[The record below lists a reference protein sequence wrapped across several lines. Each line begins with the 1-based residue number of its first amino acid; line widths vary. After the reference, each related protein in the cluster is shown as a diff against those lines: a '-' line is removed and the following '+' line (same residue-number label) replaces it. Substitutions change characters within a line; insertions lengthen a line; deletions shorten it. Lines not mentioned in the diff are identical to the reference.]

1 VNQPMLLFLLTAAGL
16 IGLGLYGLLAYP
28 QPLRKVLAAN
38 VMISGVFLVFIALG
52 RRSPP
57 VTDPVPQAM
66 VLTGIVI
73 AVSTTALAL
82 VIIKRLYREDRPP
95 DASASPP
102 DAAAVVDS

>member
-1 VNQPMLLFLLTAAGL
+1 MNSLLLFLLTAAGL

-38 VMISGVFLVFIALG
+38 VMSSGIFLVLIVLG
-52 RRSPP
+52 RRNPL
-57 VTDPVPQAM
+57 VTDPLPQAM

-82 VIIKRLYREDRPP
+82 AIIKRLYRDNLPP
-95 DASASPP
+95 EAVASPP
-102 DAAAVVDS
+102 AAATAVDS

>member
-1 VNQPMLLFLLTAAGL
+1 V
-16 IGLGLYGLLAYP
+16 
-28 QPLRKVLAAN
+28 RKVLAAN
-38 VMISGVFLVFIALG
+38 VMVSGIFLVFIALG

-82 VIIKRLYREDRPP
+82 ALIKRLYSENRSS
-95 DASASPP
+95 DASTSPP
-102 DAAAVVDS
+102 DETTAVDL